1 MAQLAILK
9 AVELVGEA
17 ASHVSAEVRDA
28 HPEIPWRGIIGMRNR
43 LVHGYF
49 SVRLERV
56 WETVTRDILR
66 LISQLEPLAP

>member
-1 MAQLAILK
+1 
-9 AVELVGEA
+9 
-17 ASHVSAEVRDA
+17 
-28 HPEIPWRGIIGMRNR
+28 MRNR

-56 WETVTRDILR
+56 WETVTRDIPR